1 MVHQGWCWPLRSLNT
16 HWPPNTRS
24 LNTDHAVVVSVILQT
39 TSKYAFFLK
48 NIIGQPNLP
57 RRITTKNFF
66 PAFSRS
72 KLKQFFRGTKSC
84 GISSIGISR
93 LQDSCWQSETS
104 RLNLDELTGV
114 DPKNRTRTRA
124 FLKVF
129 LFAGL
134 TQPRQDMAILERKA
148 ERKVTP

>member
-1 MVHQGWCWPLRSLNT
+1 MYKIRMCKHSQALLTSANIFSSVQGQSTTLT
-16 HWPPNTRS
+16 I
-24 LNTDHAVVVSVILQT
+24 ILHV
-39 TSKYAFFLK
+39 FFQK
-48 NIIGQPNLP
+48 NIIDQPNLP

-114 DPKNRTRTRA
+114 DPKNRTRTT
-124 FLKVF
+124 VF

-134 TQPRQDMAILERKA
+134 TQSRQDMAILERKA
-148 ERKVTP
+148 ERQVTP